1 MISRGHQSDVAVITR
16 SPAQQPACKD
26 LERNGQRPTITSKA
40 TYTSVTKRAG
50 SRSVITRSPAQRPAC
65 KDPECNGP
73 NPAITFRS
81 TYTPVA
87 KRAGSRSH
95 KKKGRFDE
103 ADSKSHSA

>member
-1 MISRGHQSDVAVITR
+1 MAKAPAIT
-16 SPAQQPACKD
+16 
-26 LERNGQRPTITSKA
+26 LEA
-40 TYTSVTKRAG
+40 TYTPVSNRAS
-50 SRSVITRSPAQRPAC
+50 SRSVITRLPAQRPAC